1 MPNKLGDRT
10 KEISKGSAEGAFG
23 FLHAAYSKLREKTYE
38 LNEEMLK
45 TNELRLDD
53 FENSQPLQTTKHAN
67 LQRQFP
73 NTLRKVHWR
82 EKAEG
87 ATVRSFTKVLERSQG
102 QSFQPHSL
110 FKRLTVCL

>member
-23 FLHAAYSKLREKTYE
+23 FLHAAYSKLRGKTYE

-53 FENSQPLQTTKHAN
+53 FENSQPLQMGTNAKIKKWLLSKH
-67 LQRQFP
+67 QI
-73 NTLRKVHWR
+73 
-82 EKAEG
+82 
-87 ATVRSFTKVLERSQG
+87 
-102 QSFQPHSL
+102 
-110 FKRLTVCL
+110 